1 MNRHALIMAGGTGG
15 HVIPALAV
23 AEVLRARGWR
33 VTWLGTTTGIEAKLV
48 PARGILLE
56 TLSMAGVRG
65 KGVLRLA
72 LLPLHLLR
80 AFWQALRIVRRVRP
94 AVVLGMGGY
103 AAFPGGM
110 MASLLGRP
118 LVIHEQNARAGLTNR
133 LLACVADRILL
144 GLPGAFT
151 GRSAVPGCRADTRFV
166 GNPVRAEIAAMAE
179 PAQRMAGREGPLR
192 ILVIGGSLGA
202 AALNTLVPQ
211 ALALIPVAERPQVR
225 HQAGA
230 KHLESLQRNYV
241 EAGVKG
247 GVANGVVTECVAFI
261 EDMAAAYDWADGV
274 ICRAG
279 ASTVSELAAAGVAA
293 GFVPFPHA
301 VDDHQ
306 TANARFLV
314 DAGAGWLL
322 PQSSLTAESLAAWL
336 RGLTRAELI
345 ERASRARALALPQAA
360 ETVADAMEEIGR

>member
-23 AEVLRARGWR
+23 AEVLRERGWR
-33 VTWLGTTTGIEAKLV
+33 VTWLGTSVGIEAKLV
-48 PARGILLE
+48 PAKGIPLE
-56 TLSMAGVRG
+56 TLTMAGVRG
-65 KGVLRLA
+65 KGALRLA

-80 AFWQALRIVRRVRP
+80 AFWQALRIVRRLRP
-94 AVVLGMGGY
+94 TAVLGMGGY

-110 MASLLGRP
+110 MAALMGRP

-151 GRSAVPGCRADTRFV
+151 GQAAIPGCRADTQCV
-166 GNPVRAEIAAMAE
+166 GNPVRVEIAAMPD
-179 PAQRMAGREGPLR
+179 PALRMAGREGPLR

-202 AALNTLVPQ
+202 AALNSVVPQ
-211 ALALIPVAERPQVR
+211 ALALTPEAPRPQVR

-230 KHLESLQRNYV
+230 RHLEVLQENYAR
-241 EAGVKG
+241 AGVTG
-247 GVANGVVTECVAFI
+247 ECVAFI
-261 EDMAAAYDWADGV
+261 EDMAAAYEWADVV

-279 ASTVSELAAAGVAA
+279 ASTVSELAAGGVAA

-306 TANARFLV
+306 TANARYLV
-314 DAGAGWLL
+314 DADAGWLL

-336 RGLTRAELI
+336 RGLTRTALI
-345 ERASRARALALPQAA
+345 ERARRARTQALPRAA
-360 ETVADAMEEIGR
+360 EAVADAMEELGR

>member
-23 AEVLRARGWR
+23 AEVLRTRGWR
-33 VTWLGTTTGIEAKLV
+33 VTWLGTAVGIEARLV
-48 PARGILLE
+48 PAKGIPLE

-65 KGVLRLA
+65 KGVMRLA
-72 LLPLHLLR
+72 LLPLQLLR

-110 MASLLGRP
+110 MAVLLGRP
-118 LVIHEQNARAGLTNR
+118 LAIHEQNARAGLTNR

-151 GRSAVPGCRADTRFV
+151 GRSAIPGCRADTRFV
-166 GNPVRAEIAAMAE
+166 GNPVRAEIAAMAD

-192 ILVIGGSLGA
+192 LLVIGGSLGA
-202 AALNTLVPQ
+202 TALNALVPQ
-211 ALALIPVAERPQVR
+211 ALALIPEAERPQVR

-230 KHLESLQRNYV
+230 RHLEAMQKNYA
-241 EAGVKG
+241 EAGVAG
-247 GVANGVVTECVAFI
+247 DCVAFI

-314 DAGAGWLL
+314 DADAGWLL

-336 RGLTRAELI
+336 RSLTRVELI
-345 ERASRARALALPQAA
+345 ERARRARALALPLAA
-360 ETVADAMEEIGR
+360 EAVADAMEEIER

>member
-23 AEVLRARGWR
+23 AEVLRSRGWR
-33 VTWLGTTTGIEAKLV
+33 ITWLGTAVGIEAKLV
-48 PARGILLE
+48 PARGIPLE
-56 TLSMAGVRG
+56 TLAMAGVRG
-65 KGVLRLA
+65 KGVMRLA
-72 LLPLHLLR
+72 LLPLQLLR

-110 MASLLGRP
+110 MAALLGRP

-151 GRSAVPGCRADTRFV
+151 GRSAIPGCRADTRFV
-166 GNPVRAEIAAMAE
+166 GNPVRAEIAAMAD
-179 PAQRMAGREGPLR
+179 PAQRMAGRTGSLR
-192 ILVIGGSLGA
+192 LLVIGGSLGA
-202 AALNTLVPQ
+202 TALNILVPQ
-211 ALALIPVAERPQVR
+211 ALALIPEAERPQVR

-230 KHLESLQRNYV
+230 RHLEALQQNY
-241 EAGVKG
+241 AQC
-247 GVANGVVTECVAFI
+247 GVAGECVTFI

-306 TANARFLV
+306 TANARFLA
-314 DAGAGWLL
+314 DANAGWLL
-322 PQSSLTAESLAAWL
+322 PQSSLTAEALAAWL
-336 RGLTRAELI
+336 RSLTRAELV
-345 ERASRARALALPQAA
+345 ERACRARALAQPLAA

>member
-1 MNRHALIMAGGTGG
+1 MNRQALIMAGGTGG

-23 AEVLRARGWR
+23 AEVLRARGWS
-33 VTWLGTTTGIEAKLV
+33 VTWLGTVTGIEAKLV
-48 PARGILLE
+48 PARRIPLK

-80 AFWQALRIVRRVRP
+80 AFWQAMRIVRQVRP

-118 LVIHEQNARAGLTNR
+118 LAIHEQNARAGMTNR

-166 GNPVRAEIAAMAE
+166 GNPVRAEIAAMAD

-202 AALNTLVPQ
+202 TALNTLVPQ
-211 ALALIPVAERPQVR
+211 ALALIPEAERPQVR

-230 KHLESLQRNYV
+230 RHLETLRKNYAD
-241 EAGVKG
+241 AGVAG
-247 GVANGVVTECVAFI
+247 GVENECVAFI

-314 DAGAGWLL
+314 DADAGWLL

-345 ERASRARALALPQAA
+345 KRARRARTLALPQAA
-360 ETVADAMEEIGR
+360 ESVADALEEIAR

>member
-1 MNRHALIMAGGTGG
+1 MSRHALIMAGGTGG

-23 AEVLRARGWR
+23 AEVLRERGWR
-33 VTWLGTTTGIEAKLV
+33 ITWLGTAVGIEAKLV
-48 PARGILLE
+48 PARGIPLE

-65 KGVLRLA
+65 KGVLRMA

-94 AVVLGMGGY
+94 SVVLGMGGY

-118 LVIHEQNARAGLTNR
+118 LAIHEQNARAGLTNR

-144 GLPGAFT
+144 GLPGAFM
-151 GRSAVPGCRADTRFV
+151 GRSAIPGCRVDTQFV
-166 GNPVRAEIAAMAE
+166 GNPVRAEIAAMAD

-192 ILVIGGSLGA
+192 LLVIGGSLGA
-202 AALNTLVPQ
+202 AALNALVPQ
-211 ALALIPVAERPQVR
+211 ALALIPDNERPQVR
-225 HQAGA
+225 HQAGV
-230 KHLESLQRNYV
+230 KHLEALQGNY
-241 EAGVKG
+241 AKLGVG
-247 GVANGVVTECVAFI
+247 GVTNECVAFI
-261 EDMAAAYDWADGV
+261 EDMAEAYDWADVV

-293 GFVPFPHA
+293 GFVPFPYA

-314 DAGAGWLL
+314 DADAGWLL
-322 PQSSLTAESLAAWL
+322 PQSGLTAEALAAWL
-336 RGLTRAELI
+336 RSLTRAELI
-345 ERASRARALALPQAA
+345 ERACRARALAQPLAA
-360 ETVADAMEEIGR
+360 ETVADALEEIGR

>member
-33 VTWLGTTTGIEAKLV
+33 VTWLGTATGIEAKLV
-48 PARGILLE
+48 PARGIPLE

-166 GNPVRAEIAAMAE
+166 GNPVRAEIAAMAD

-202 AALNTLVPQ
+202 TALNALVPQ
-211 ALALIPVAERPQVR
+211 ALALIPEAERPQVR

-230 KHLESLQRNYV
+230 RHLDALRKNYAD
-241 EAGVKG
+241 AGVVG
-247 GVANGVVTECVAFI
+247 DCVAFI

-314 DAGAGWLL
+314 DADAGWLL
-322 PQSSLTAESLAAWL
+322 PQSSLTPGPLATWL

-345 ERASRARALALPQAA
+345 ERARRARTLELPQAA
-360 ETVADAMEEIGR
+360 ETVADVMEEIGR

>member
-1 MNRHALIMAGGTGG
+1 MKRHALIMAGGTGG

-33 VTWLGTTTGIEAKLV
+33 VTWLGTSVGIEAKLV
-48 PARGILLE
+48 PARGIPLE
-56 TLSMAGVRG
+56 ALSMAGVRG

-80 AFWQALRIVRRVRP
+80 AFWQALRILRRVRP

-110 MASLLGRP
+110 MAALLGRP
-118 LVIHEQNARAGLTNR
+118 LAIHEQNARAGLTNR

-144 GLPGAFT
+144 GLPGAFI
-151 GRSAVPGCRADTRFV
+151 GRSAIPGCRADTRFV
-166 GNPVRAEIAAMAE
+166 GNPVRAEIAALVD

-202 AALNTLVPQ
+202 TALNALVPQ
-211 ALALIPVAERPQVR
+211 ALALIPAAERPQIR

-230 KHLESLQRNYV
+230 RHFESLQKNYA
-241 EAGVKG
+241 EAGVAG
-247 GVANGVVTECVAFI
+247 ECVAFI

-314 DAGAGWLL
+314 DDEAAWLL

-336 RGLTRAELI
+336 RGLTRAALM
-345 ERASRARALALPQAA
+345 ERASRARALAQPLAA
-360 ETVADAMEEIGR
+360 EAVADAMEEIGR